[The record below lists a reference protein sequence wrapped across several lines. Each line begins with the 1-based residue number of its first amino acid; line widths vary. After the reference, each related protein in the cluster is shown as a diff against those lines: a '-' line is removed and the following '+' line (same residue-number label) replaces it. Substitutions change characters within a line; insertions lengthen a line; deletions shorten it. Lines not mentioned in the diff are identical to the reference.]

1 MKAWGIGLIVLLIG
15 LILMTYATYSFEY
28 RSVVLDEEVTQDEME
43 TAITIGLV
51 APIISLIGVA
61 IFIYEFMK
69 HEHKS

>member
-28 RSVVLDEEVTQDEME
+28 RMVHEPEELTQDEAE
-43 TAITIGLV
+43 TATTIGLV

-61 IFIYEFMK
+61 IFIYEFMR

>member
-1 MKAWGIGLIVLLIG
+1 MKAWGIGLIILLIG
-15 LILMTYATYSFEY
+15 LILTTYATYGFDY
-28 RSVVLDEEVTQDEME
+28 RMVHEPMEVTQDELE
-43 TAITIGLV
+43 TATTIGLV